1 MRKLLFALLVLP
13 VFFTACN
20 QKELKQLR
28 EQNVQ
33 LTQMAQEKDSTID
46 DFVES
51 FDVIAANLNIIKE
64 KEQIIAVNASE
75 NPSVGQK
82 EQIVNDLSLVR
93 DLLEENKAKIESLD
107 KKLKNSWYQ
116 NSKLKKLVA
125 GLKTQIK
132 EKDASLTALTEQVAQ
147 LNVEVENLNGQ
158 VTELNGTLVALNTEN
173 DNKDKIIEEQINNL
187 HTGHYVIGDIKEL
200 KLKQVVTSEG
210 GLLGIGAT
218 NKLNQK
224 INPENFND
232 IDITQTTSIPVT
244 GKKVSIVTSHPSD
257 SYRIEGNEKEI
268 EAITILNPEEFW
280 KASKYL
286 VVAVK

>member
-1 MRKLLFALLVLP
+1 MRKIVFALLVLP
-13 VFFTACN
+13 FFTACN

-51 FDVIAANLNIIKE
+51 FDVISANLAIIKE
-64 KEQIIAVNASE
+64 KENIIAVSANE
-75 NPSVGQK
+75 NPSIGKK
-82 EQIVNDLSLVR
+82 EQIVTDLGLVR
-93 DLLEENKAKIESLD
+93 DLLEENKAKLESLD
-107 KKLKNSWYQ
+107 KKLNNSWYQ
-116 NSKLKKLVA
+116 NSKLNKLVA
-125 GLKTQIK
+125 GLKAQLE
-132 EKDASLTALTEQVAQ
+132 EKDISINALSDQIAQ
-147 LNVEVENLNGQ
+147 LNVKVDDLNGQ
-158 VTELNGTLVALNTEN
+158 VTDLNGTVVALNTEN
-173 DNKDKIIEEQINNL
+173 DNKAKTIAEQTTSLN
-187 HTGHYVIGDIKEL
+187 TAHYVIGDIKEL
-200 KLKQVVTSEG
+200 KLKQVVTSTG

-232 IDITQTTSIPVT
+232 IDITQTITIPVS
-244 GKKVSIVTSHPSD
+244 GKKVSLVTSHPSD
-257 SYRIEGNEKEI
+257 SYRFEGTDKEI
-268 EAITILNPEEFW
+268 EAITILDPNEFW

>member
-1 MRKLLFALLVLP
+1 MRKLLLALLVLP
-13 VFFTACN
+13 LFTACN

-28 EQNVQ
+28 EQNQQ
-33 LTQMAQEKDSTID
+33 LTQMAIEKDSTID

-51 FDVIAANLNIIKE
+51 FDVIAANLAIIKE
-64 KEQIIAVNASE
+64 KEQIISVNASE
-75 NPSVGQK
+75 NPNVGQK
-82 EQIVNDLSLVR
+82 EEIVNDLNLVR

-125 GLKTQIK
+125 GLKTQIE
-132 EKDASLTALTEQVAQ
+132 EKDASIAALSDQVAH

-158 VTELNGTLVALNTEN
+158 VTELNGTVVALNTEN
-173 DNKDKIIEEQINNL
+173 DNKAKIIEDQTTSL
-187 HTGHYVIGDIKEL
+187 HTAHYVIGDMKEL
-200 KLKQVVTSEG
+200 KAREVVTSTG
-210 GLLGIGAT
+210 GILGIGST

-224 INPENFND
+224 INPENFNT
-232 IDITQTTSIPVT
+232 IDITETTTIPVS
-244 GKKVSIVTSHPSD
+244 GKKVSLVTSHPSS
-257 SYRIEGNEKEI
+257 SYTLEGTDKEI
-268 EAITILNPEEFW
+268 EAIKILNPEEFW

>member
-1 MRKLLFALLVLP
+1 MRKLVFALLVLP
-13 VFFTACN
+13 LFTACN

-28 EQNVQ
+28 EQNIQ

-51 FDVIAANLNIIKE
+51 FDVIAANLAIIKE
-64 KEQIIAVNASE
+64 KENIIAVSASE

-82 EQIVNDLSLVR
+82 AQIVADLGSVR
-93 DLLEENKAKIESLD
+93 DLLEENKAKLENLD

-125 GLKTQIK
+125 GLKTQI
-132 EKDASLTALTEQVAQ
+132 EQKDVSINALSEQIAQ
-147 LNVEVENLNGQ
+147 LNVEVDNLNGQ
-158 VTELNGTLVALNTEN
+158 VTDLNGTLVALNTEN
-173 DNKDKIIEEQINNL
+173 DSKAKTIEEQTIDLN
-187 HTGHYVIGDIKEL
+187 TAHYVIGDIKEL
-200 KLKQVVTSEG
+200 KLKQVVTSTG

-218 NKLNQK
+218 NRLNQK
-224 INPENFND
+224 INPDNFNN
-232 IDITQTTSIPVT
+232 IDITQTTTIPVV
-244 GKKVSIVTSHPSD
+244 GKKVSLVTSHPSN
-257 SYRIEGNEKEI
+257 SYRFEGTDKEI
-268 EAITILNPEEFW
+268 EAITILDPNEFW

>member
-1 MRKLLFALLVLP
+1 MRKLVFALLVLP
-13 VFFTACN
+13 LFTACN

-51 FDVIAANLNIIKE
+51 FYVIAANLAIIKE
-64 KEQIIAVNASE
+64 KENIISVSASE
-75 NPSVGQK
+75 NPSVGK
-82 EQIVNDLSLVR
+82 KAQIVTDLGLIR
-93 DLLEENKAKIESLD
+93 DLLEENKAKLESLD
-107 KKLKNSWYQ
+107 KKLNNSWYQ

-125 GLKTQIK
+125 GLKTQIE
-132 EKDASLTALTEQVAQ
+132 EKDLSINALSEQVAQ

-158 VTELNGTLVALNTEN
+158 VTDLNGTVVALNTEN
-173 DNKDKIIEEQINNL
+173 DSKAKTIEEQTINLN
-187 HTGHYVIGDIKEL
+187 TAHYVIGDIKEL
-200 KLKQVVTSEG
+200 KLKQVVTSTG
-210 GLLGIGAT
+210 GILGIGAT

-224 INPENFND
+224 INPENFNN
-232 IDITQTTSIPVT
+232 IDITQTTTIPVS
-244 GKKVSIVTSHPSD
+244 GKKVSLVTSHPSD
-257 SYRIEGNEKEI
+257 SYRFEGTDKEI
-268 EAITILNPEEFW
+268 EAITILDPNEFW

>member
-1 MRKLLFALLVLP
+1 MRKLVFALLVLP
-13 VFFTACN
+13 LFTACN

-51 FDVIAANLNIIKE
+51 FDVIAANLAIIKE
-64 KEQIIAVNASE
+64 KEQIISVSASE
-75 NPSVGQK
+75 NPTVGQK
-82 EQIVNDLSLVR
+82 EQIVTDLGLVR
-93 DLLEENKAKIESLD
+93 DLLEENKAKLEKLD

-125 GLKTQIK
+125 SLKTQIE
-132 EKDASLTALTEQVAQ
+132 EKDVSINALSEQIAQ
-147 LNVEVENLNGQ
+147 LNVEVDNLNGQ
-158 VTELNGTLVALNTEN
+158 VTELNGTVVVLNTEN
-173 DNKDKIIEEQINNL
+173 DSKAKTIEAQITDLN
-187 HTGHYVIGDIKEL
+187 TGHYVIGDIKEL
-200 KLKQVVTSEG
+200 KTREVVTSSG

-224 INPENFND
+224 INPENFST
-232 IDITQTTSIPVT
+232 IDITQTTTIPVS
-244 GKKVSIVTSHPSD
+244 GKKVSLVTSHPSD
-257 SYRIEGNEKEI
+257 SYRFEGTEKEI
-268 EAITILNPEEFW
+268 EAITILNPDEFW

>member
-1 MRKLLFALLVLP
+1 MRKLVFALLVLP
-13 VFFTACN
+13 FFTACN

-28 EQNVQ
+28 EQNQQ
-33 LTQMAQEKDSTID
+33 LTVMAQEKDSTID
-46 DFVES
+46 EFVES

-64 KEQIIAVNASE
+64 KEQIISVNANE

-82 EQIVNDLSLVR
+82 EQMVNDLNLVR
-93 DLLEENKAKIESLD
+93 ELLEENRAKIESLD

-125 GLKTQIK
+125 GLKSQVE
-132 EKDASLTALTEQVAQ
+132 EKDASIAALSDQVAQ

-158 VTELNGTLVALNTEN
+158 VTELNGTVVALNNEN
-173 DNKDKIIEEQINNL
+173 ENKAKIIEEQTTDLN
-187 HTGHYVIGDIKEL
+187 TAHYVIGDIKEL
-200 KLKQVVTSEG
+200 KMKQVVTSEG

-224 INPENFND
+224 INPENFNE
-232 IDITQTTSIPVT
+232 IDITKTTTIPVS
-244 GKKVSIVTSHPSD
+244 GKKVSLVTSHPSD
-257 SYRIEGNEKEI
+257 SYRLEGTDKEI

>member
-1 MRKLLFALLVLP
+1 MRKLVFALLVLP
-13 VFFTACN
+13 LFTACN

-51 FDVIAANLNIIKE
+51 FDVIAANLAIIKE
-64 KEQIIAVNASE
+64 KENIIAVSASE

-82 EQIVNDLSLVR
+82 EQIVTDLGLVR
-93 DLLEENKAKIESLD
+93 NLLEENKAKLESLD

-116 NSKLKKLVA
+116 NSKLKKLLA
-125 GLKTQIK
+125 GLKSQI
-132 EKDASLTALTEQVAQ
+132 EAKDISINALSDQIAQ
-147 LNVEVENLNGQ
+147 LNVEVDNLNGQ
-158 VTELNGTLVALNTEN
+158 VTDLNGTLVALNTEN
-173 DNKDKIIEEQINNL
+173 DSKAKTIEAQTTDL
-187 HTGHYVIGDIKEL
+187 HTAHYVIGDIKEL
-200 KLKQVVTSEG
+200 KIKKVVTSTG

-218 NKLNQK
+218 NQLNQK
-224 INPENFND
+224 INPENFNT
-232 IDITQTTSIPVT
+232 IDITETTTIPVV
-244 GKKVSIVTSHPSD
+244 GKKVRLVTSHPST
-257 SYRIEGNEKEI
+257 SYRFEGTDKEI
-268 EAITILNPEEFW
+268 EALTILNPEEFW

>member
-1 MRKLLFALLVLP
+1 MRKFVFALLVLP
-13 VFFTACN
+13 LFTACN

-28 EQNVQ
+28 EQNLQ

-51 FDVIAANLNIIKE
+51 FDVIAANIAIIKE
-64 KEQIIAVNASE
+64 KEQIIAVSAGE
-75 NPSVGQK
+75 NPNVGQK
-82 EQIVNDLSLVR
+82 KQIITDLALVR
-93 DLLEENKAKIESLD
+93 DLLEENKAKLESLD

-125 GLKTQIK
+125 GLKAQIE
-132 EKDASLTALTEQVAQ
+132 EKDVSVTALSEELAQ
-147 LNVEVENLNGQ
+147 LNVKVENLNGQ
-158 VTELNGTLVALNTEN
+158 VTELNGTVVALSTEN
-173 DNKDKIIEEQINNL
+173 DNKAKTIEKQTTDLN
-187 HTGHYVIGDIKEL
+187 TAHYVIGDIREL
-200 KLKQVVTSEG
+200 KMRQVVTSTG

-224 INPENFND
+224 INPENFKT
-232 IDITQTTSIPVT
+232 IDITETTTIPVT
-244 GKKVSIVTSHPSD
+244 GKKVSLVTYHPGD
-257 SYRIEGNEKEI
+257 SYRIEGTEKEI
-268 EAITILNPEEFW
+268 EAITILNPDEFW

>member
-1 MRKLLFALLVLP
+1 MRKLVFALLVLP

-82 EQIVNDLSLVR
+82 EQIVTDLSLVR
-93 DLLEENKAKIESLD
+93 DLLEENKAKIENLD

-132 EKDASLTALTEQVAQ
+132 EKDASLTALSAQVAK
-147 LNVEVENLNGQ
+147 LNVEVESLNGQ

-173 DNKDKIIEEQINNL
+173 ENKDRIIEEQISSLN
-187 HTGHYVIGDIKEL
+187 TGHYVIGDIKEL

-232 IDITQTTSIPVT
+232 IDITQTTSIPVS

-257 SYRIEGNEKEI
+257 SYRIEGSEKEI

>member
-1 MRKLLFALLVLP
+1 MRKLIIALLVLP
-13 VFFTACN
+13 LFTACN

-51 FDVIAANLNIIKE
+51 FDVIAANLAIIKE
-64 KEQIIAVNASE
+64 KEQIIAVSASE
-75 NPSVGQK
+75 NPTVGQK
-82 EQIVNDLSLVR
+82 EQIVTDLGLVR
-93 DLLEENKAKIESLD
+93 DLLEENKAKLESLD

-125 GLKTQIK
+125 GLKSQIE
-132 EKDASLTALTEQVAQ
+132 EKDVSINALSEQIAQ
-147 LNVEVENLNGQ
+147 LNVEVDNLNGQ
-158 VTELNGTLVALNTEN
+158 VTELNGTVVALNTEN
-173 DNKDKIIEEQINNL
+173 DSKAKTIEEQTTDLN
-187 HTGHYVIGDIKEL
+187 TAHYVVGDIKEL
-200 KLKQVVTSEG
+200 KSRQVVTSTG

-224 INPENFND
+224 INPENFNK
-232 IDITQTTSIPVT
+232 IDITEITTIPVS
-244 GKKVSIVTSHPSD
+244 GKKVNFVTYHPSD
-257 SYRIEGNEKEI
+257 SYRIEGTDKEI
-268 EAITILNPEEFW
+268 EAITILNPDEFW

>member
-1 MRKLLFALLVLP
+1 MMKKLLFAILVLP
-13 VFFTACN
+13 LFTACN

-51 FDVIAANLNIIKE
+51 FDVIAANLAIIKE
-64 KEQIIAVNASE
+64 KESIISVSANE
-75 NPSVGQK
+75 NPNLGQK
-82 EQIVNDLSLVR
+82 EKIVSDLGAVR

-116 NSKLKKLVA
+116 NSKLTKLVA
-125 GLKTQIK
+125 GLKAQMK
-132 EKDASLTALTEQVAQ
+132 EKDVSIAALSKQIAQ
-147 LNVEVENLNGQ
+147 LSVDLDSLNGQ
-158 VTELNGTLVALNTEN
+158 VTELNGTVVALNTEN
-173 DNKDKIIEEQINNL
+173 DSKSKVIEEQTVNL
-187 HTGHYVIGDIKEL
+187 HTAHYVIGDIKEL
-200 KLKQVVTSEG
+200 KEREVVTSSG
-210 GLLGIGAT
+210 GLLGIGVT

-232 IDITQTTSIPVT
+232 IDITETTSIPVV
-244 GKKVSIVTSHPSD
+244 GKKVSLVTSHPSD
-257 SYRIEGNEKEI
+257 SYRFEKIDEEV

>member
-1 MRKLLFALLVLP
+1 MRKLVFALAVLP
-13 VFFTACN
+13 FFTACN

-28 EQNVQ
+28 EQNLQ

-46 DFVES
+46 EFVES
-51 FDVIAANLNIIKE
+51 FDVIAANLAIIKE
-64 KEQIIAVNASE
+64 KEQIISVSANE
-75 NPSVGQK
+75 NPSVSQK
-82 EQIVNDLSLVR
+82 DKIVNDLNMVR
-93 DLLEENKAKIESLD
+93 DLLEENKANIESLD

-116 NSKLKKLVA
+116 NSKLKKLVEGMKVQLA
-125 GLKTQIK
+125 
-132 EKDASLTALTEQVAQ
+132 EKDASLTALSEQLAQ
-147 LNVEVENLNGQ
+147 LNVEVENLNGK
-158 VTELNGTLVALNTEN
+158 VTELNGTVVALNTEN
-173 DNKDKIIEEQINNL
+173 ELKAKVIEDQTTNL
-187 HTGHYVIGDIKEL
+187 HTAHYVIGDIKEL
-200 KLKQVVTSEG
+200 KMKEVVTSTG

-224 INPENFND
+224 INPENFNT
-232 IDITQTTSIPVT
+232 IDITQTTTIPVS
-244 GKKVSIVTSHPSD
+244 GKKISLVTSHPAD

>member
-1 MRKLLFALLVLP
+1 MRKLVFALLVLP
-13 VFFTACN
+13 LFTACN

-51 FDVIAANLNIIKE
+51 FDVIAANLAIIKE
-64 KEQIIAVNASE
+64 KENIIAVSASE

-82 EQIVNDLSLVR
+82 AQIITDLGLVR
-93 DLLEENKAKIESLD
+93 DLLEENKAKLESLD

-125 GLKTQIK
+125 GLKSQIE
-132 EKDASLTALTEQVAQ
+132 EKDISINALSEQIAQ
-147 LNVEVENLNGQ
+147 LNVEVDNLNVQ
-158 VTELNGTLVALNTEN
+158 VIDLNGTLVALNTEN
-173 DNKDKIIEEQINNL
+173 DSKAKTIEDQTTDL
-187 HTGHYVIGDIKEL
+187 HTAHYVIGNIKEL
-200 KLKQVVTSEG
+200 KIKEVVTSTG

-218 NKLNQK
+218 TQLNQK
-224 INPENFND
+224 INPDNFNT
-232 IDITQTTSIPVT
+232 IDITQTTTIPVV
-244 GKKVSIVTSHPSD
+244 GKKVSLVTYHPST
-257 SYRIEGNEKEI
+257 SYRFEGTDKEI
-268 EAITILNPEEFW
+268 EAITILNPDEFW

>member
-1 MRKLLFALLVLP
+1 MRKLVFALLVLP
-13 VFFTACN
+13 LFTACN

-51 FDVIAANLNIIKE
+51 FDVIAANLAIIKE
-64 KEQIIAVNASE
+64 KENIIAVSASE

-82 EQIVNDLSLVR
+82 EQIVTDLGLVR
-93 DLLEENKAKIESLD
+93 DLLEENKAKLENLD

-125 GLKTQIK
+125 GLKSQI
-132 EKDASLTALTEQVAQ
+132 EAKDISINALSEQIAQ
-147 LNVEVENLNGQ
+147 LNVEVDNLNGQ
-158 VTELNGTLVALNTEN
+158 VTDLNGTVVALNTEN
-173 DNKDKIIEEQINNL
+173 DSKAKTIEEQTTDLN
-187 HTGHYVIGDIKEL
+187 TAHYVIGDIKEL
-200 KLKQVVTSEG
+200 KLKEVVTSTG

-224 INPENFND
+224 INPDNFNN
-232 IDITQTTSIPVT
+232 IDITQITTIPVV
-244 GKKVSIVTSHPSD
+244 GKKVSLVTSHPSN
-257 SYRIEGNEKEI
+257 SYRFEGTDKEI
-268 EAITILNPEEFW
+268 EAITILDPNEFW

>member
-1 MRKLLFALLVLP
+1 MRKLVFALLVLP
-13 VFFTACN
+13 LFTACN

-51 FDVIAANLNIIKE
+51 FDVIAANLAIIKE
-64 KEQIIAVNASE
+64 KENIIAVSASE

-82 EQIVNDLSLVR
+82 AQIVTDLGLVR
-93 DLLEENKAKIESLD
+93 NLLEENKVKLENLD

-125 GLKTQIK
+125 GLKTQIEQK
-132 EKDASLTALTEQVAQ
+132 DVSINALSEKIAQ
-147 LNVEVENLNGQ
+147 LNVAVDNLNGQ
-158 VTELNGTLVALNTEN
+158 VTDLNGTLVALNTEN
-173 DNKDKIIEEQINNL
+173 DSKAKTIEEQTTNL
-187 HTGHYVIGDIKEL
+187 NTAHYVIGDIKEL
-200 KLKQVVTSEG
+200 KLKQVVTSTG

-218 NKLNQK
+218 NRLNQK
-224 INPENFND
+224 INPDNFNN
-232 IDITQTTSIPVT
+232 IDITQTTTIPVV
-244 GKKVSIVTSHPSD
+244 GKKVSLVTSHPSS
-257 SYRIEGNEKEI
+257 SYRFEGTDKEI
-268 EAITILNPEEFW
+268 EAITILDPEEFW

>member
-1 MRKLLFALLVLP
+1 MRKLVFALLVLP

-28 EQNVQ
+28 EQNIQ

-82 EQIVNDLSLVR
+82 EQIVTDLSLVR

-132 EKDASLTALTEQVAQ
+132 EKDASLTALSAQVAK
-147 LNVEVENLNGQ
+147 LNVEVESLNGQ

-173 DNKDKIIEEQINNL
+173 ENKDRIIEEQISSLN
-187 HTGHYVIGDIKEL
+187 TGHYVIGDIKEL

-232 IDITQTTSIPVT
+232 IDITQTTSIPVS

-257 SYRIEGNEKEI
+257 SYRIEGSEKEI

>member
-1 MRKLLFALLVLP
+1 MRKLVFALLVLP
-13 VFFTACN
+13 LFTACN

-51 FDVIAANLNIIKE
+51 FDVIAANLAIIKE
-64 KEQIIAVNASE
+64 KENIISVSASE
-75 NPSVGQK
+75 NPSVGK
-82 EQIVNDLSLVR
+82 KAQIVTDLGLIR
-93 DLLEENKAKIESLD
+93 DLLEENKAKLESLD
-107 KKLKNSWYQ
+107 KKLNNSWYQ

-125 GLKTQIK
+125 GLKTQIE
-132 EKDASLTALTEQVAQ
+132 EKDLSINALSEQVAQ

-158 VTELNGTLVALNTEN
+158 VTDLNGTVVALNTEN
-173 DNKDKIIEEQINNL
+173 DSKAKTIEEQTTNL
-187 HTGHYVIGDIKEL
+187 NTAHYVIGDIKEL
-200 KLKQVVTSEG
+200 KLKQVVTSTG
-210 GLLGIGAT
+210 GILGIGAT

-224 INPENFND
+224 INPENFNN
-232 IDITQTTSIPVT
+232 IDITQTTTIPVS
-244 GKKVSIVTSHPSD
+244 GKKVSLVTSHPSD
-257 SYRIEGNEKEI
+257 SYRFEGTDKEI
-268 EAITILNPEEFW
+268 EAITILDPNEFW

>member
-1 MRKLLFALLVLP
+1 MRKLVFALLVLP
-13 VFFTACN
+13 FFTACN

-28 EQNVQ
+28 EQNQQ
-33 LTQMAQEKDSTID
+33 LTVMAQEKDSTID
-46 DFVES
+46 EFVES

-64 KEQIIAVNASE
+64 KEQIISVSANE

-82 EQIVNDLSLVR
+82 EQMVNDLNLVR
-93 DLLEENKAKIESLD
+93 ELLEENRAKIESLD

-125 GLKTQIK
+125 GLKSQVE
-132 EKDASLTALTEQVAQ
+132 EKDASIAALSDQVAQ

-158 VTELNGTLVALNTEN
+158 VTELNGTVVALNTEN
-173 DNKDKIIEEQINNL
+173 ENKAKIIEEQTTDLN
-187 HTGHYVIGDIKEL
+187 TAHYVIGDIKEL
-200 KLKQVVTSEG
+200 KMKQVVTSQG

-224 INPENFND
+224 INPENFNQ
-232 IDITQTTSIPVT
+232 IDITQTTTIPVS
-244 GKKVSIVTSHPSD
+244 GKKVSLVTSHPSD
-257 SYRIEGNEKEI
+257 SYRLEGTEKEV

>member
-1 MRKLLFALLVLP
+1 MRKLVFALLVLP
-13 VFFTACN
+13 LFTACN

-51 FDVIAANLNIIKE
+51 FDIIAANLAIIKE
-64 KEQIIAVNASE
+64 KENIIAVSANE

-82 EQIVNDLSLVR
+82 DKIVTDLSLVR
-93 DLLEENKAKIESLD
+93 DLLEENKVKLEDLD

-116 NSKLKKLVA
+116 NSKLQKLVA
-125 GLKTQIK
+125 GLKTQI
-132 EKDASLTALTEQVAQ
+132 EAKDISINALSEQIAQ
-147 LNVEVENLNGQ
+147 MNVKVENLNSQ
-158 VTELNGTLVALNTEN
+158 VTDLNGTVIALNTEN
-173 DNKDKIIEEQINNL
+173 DSKAKMIEEQTANL

-200 KLKQVVTSEG
+200 KLKQVVTTSG
-210 GLLGIGAT
+210 GILGIGAT

-224 INPENFND
+224 INPDNFNN
-232 IDITQTTSIPVT
+232 IDITQTTTIPVV
-244 GKKVSIVTSHPSD
+244 GKKVSLVTSHPSS
-257 SYRIEGNEKEI
+257 SYRFEGTDKEI
-268 EAITILNPEEFW
+268 EAITILDPNEFW

>member
-1 MRKLLFALLVLP
+1 
-13 VFFTACN
+13 
-20 QKELKQLR
+20 
-28 EQNVQ
+28 
-33 LTQMAQEKDSTID
+33 MAQEKDSTID
-46 DFVES
+46 EFVES

-64 KEQIIAVNASE
+64 KEQIISVNANE

-82 EQIVNDLSLVR
+82 EQMVNDLNLVR
-93 DLLEENKAKIESLD
+93 ELLEENRAKIESLD

-125 GLKTQIK
+125 GLKSQVE
-132 EKDASLTALTEQVAQ
+132 EKDASIAALSDQVAQ

-158 VTELNGTLVALNTEN
+158 VTELNGTVVALNTEN
-173 DNKDKIIEEQINNL
+173 ENKAKIIEEQTTDL
-187 HTGHYVIGDIKEL
+187 HTAHYVIGDIKEL
-200 KLKQVVTSEG
+200 KMKQVVTSEG

-224 INPENFND
+224 INPENFNQ
-232 IDITQTTSIPVT
+232 IDITQTTTIPVS
-244 GKKVSIVTSHPSD
+244 GKKVSLVTSHPSD
-257 SYRIEGNEKEI
+257 SYRLEGTEKEI

>member
-1 MRKLLFALLVLP
+1 MRKLMFALLVLP
-13 VFFTACN
+13 LFTACN

-51 FDVIAANLNIIKE
+51 FDVIAANLAIIKE
-64 KEQIIAVNASE
+64 KENIIAVSASE
-75 NPSVGQK
+75 NPNFGEK
-82 EQIVNDLSLVR
+82 EQIVTDLGLVR
-93 DLLEENKAKIESLD
+93 DLLEENKAKLEDLD

-125 GLKTQIK
+125 GLKSQI
-132 EKDASLTALTEQVAQ
+132 EAKDISINTLSEQIAQ
-147 LNVEVENLNGQ
+147 LNVEVDNLNGQ
-158 VTELNGTLVALNTEN
+158 VTDLNGTLVALNTEN
-173 DNKDKIIEEQINNL
+173 ESKAKTIEEQTADL
-187 HTGHYVIGDIKEL
+187 HTAHYVIGDIKEL
-200 KLKQVVTSEG
+200 KLKEVVTSTG

-224 INPENFND
+224 INPDNFNN
-232 IDITQTTSIPVT
+232 IDITQITTIPVV
-244 GKKVSIVTSHPSD
+244 GKKVRLVTSHPSN
-257 SYRIEGNEKEI
+257 SYRFEGTDKEI
-268 EAITILNPEEFW
+268 EAITILDPDEFW

>member
-13 VFFTACN
+13 FFTSCN

-28 EQNVQ
+28 QQNAQ
-33 LTQMAQEKDSTID
+33 LTQMAVEKDSTID

-64 KEQIIAVNASE
+64 KENIIKVNANE

-82 EQIVNDLSLVR
+82 EQIVNDLNMVR
-93 DLLEENKAKIESLD
+93 DLLEDNKAKLESLD

-125 GLKTQIK
+125 GLKTQIEEK
-132 EKDASLTALTEQVAQ
+132 EASITALTSQVAQ

-158 VTELNGTLVALNTEN
+158 VTELNGTVVALNTEN
-173 DNKDKIIEEQINNL
+173 DNKAKLIAEQTNNL
-187 HTGHYVIGDIKEL
+187 HTGHYVIGDMKEL
-200 KLKQVVTSEG
+200 KIKNVVTTTG

-218 NKLNQK
+218 SKLNQK
-224 INPENFND
+224 INPDNFNT
-232 IDITQTTSIPVT
+232 IDITETTTIPVNA
-244 GKKVSIVTSHPSD
+244 KKVSLVTSHPSD
-257 SYRIEGNEKEI
+257 SYRIEGTDKEV
-268 EAITILNPEEFW
+268 EAIKILNPEEFW

>member
-1 MRKLLFALLVLP
+1 MRKLVFALLVLP
-13 VFFTACN
+13 LFTACN

-51 FDVIAANLNIIKE
+51 FDVIAANLAIIKE
-64 KEQIIAVNASE
+64 KENIIAVSASE

-82 EQIVNDLSLVR
+82 AQIITDLGLVR
-93 DLLEENKAKIESLD
+93 DLLEENKAKLESLD

-125 GLKTQIK
+125 GLKLQIE
-132 EKDASLTALTEQVAQ
+132 EKDISINALSEQIAQ
-147 LNVEVENLNGQ
+147 LNVEVDNLNVQ
-158 VTELNGTLVALNTEN
+158 VIDLNGTLVALNTEN
-173 DNKDKIIEEQINNL
+173 DSKAKTIEDQTTDL
-187 HTGHYVIGDIKEL
+187 HTAHYVIGNIKEL
-200 KLKQVVTSEG
+200 KIKEVVTSTG

-218 NKLNQK
+218 TQLNQK
-224 INPENFND
+224 INPDNFNT
-232 IDITQTTSIPVT
+232 IDITKTTTIPVV
-244 GKKVSIVTSHPSD
+244 GKKVSLVTYHPST
-257 SYRIEGNEKEI
+257 SYRFEGTDKEI
-268 EAITILNPEEFW
+268 EAITILNPDEFW

>member
-1 MRKLLFALLVLP
+1 MKKLIFAILVLP
-13 VFFTACN
+13 LFTACN

-51 FDVIAANLNIIKE
+51 FDVIAANLAIIKE
-64 KEQIIAVNASE
+64 KESIISVSANE
-75 NPSVGQK
+75 NPNLGQK
-82 EQIVNDLSLVR
+82 EKIVSDLGAVR

-116 NSKLKKLVA
+116 NSKLTKLVA
-125 GLKTQIK
+125 GLKAQMAEKDVSIAALSTQI
-132 EKDASLTALTEQVAQ
+132 AQ
-147 LNVEVENLNGQ
+147 LSVDVDSLNGQ

-173 DNKDKIIEEQINNL
+173 DSKTKMIEEQTANL
-187 HTGHYVIGDIKEL
+187 HTAHYVIGDLKEL
-200 KLKQVVTSEG
+200 KAREVVTSSG

-232 IDITQTTSIPVT
+232 IDITETTSIPVV
-244 GKKVSIVTSHPSD
+244 GKKVSLVTSHPSD
-257 SYRIEGNEKEI
+257 SYRFEKVDEEV

>member
-1 MRKLLFALLVLP
+1 MKKLVLAFLVLP
-13 VFFTACN
+13 LFTACN

-33 LTQMAQEKDSTID
+33 LTQMAQEKDSAID

-51 FDVIAANLNIIKE
+51 FDVIAANLAIIKE
-64 KEQIIAVNASE
+64 KENIIAVSANE
-75 NPSVGQK
+75 NPNIGQK
-82 EQIVNDLSLVR
+82 EKIVSDLGAVR
-93 DLLEENKAKIESLD
+93 DLLEENKAKLENLD

-116 NSKLKKLVA
+116 NSKLTKLVA
-125 GLKTQIK
+125 SLKAQIE
-132 EKDASLTALTEQVAQ
+132 EKDVSITALSEQIAQ
-147 LNVEVENLNGQ
+147 LNVEVDNLNGQ
-158 VTELNGTLVALNTEN
+158 VTELNGTVVALNTEN
-173 DNKDKIIEEQINNL
+173 DSKSKTIEEQTINL
-187 HTGHYVIGDIKEL
+187 RTAHYVIGGIKEL
-200 KLKQVVTSEG
+200 KEREVVTSSG

-218 NKLNQK
+218 SKLNQK

-232 IDITQTTSIPVT
+232 IDITETTSIPVA
-244 GKKVSIVTSHPSD
+244 GKKVSLVTSHPSD
-257 SYRIEGNEKEI
+257 SYRFEGTEEEI